1 MLPDQQIQKKA
12 YEAWRTT
19 ELGGVSGPEAAV
31 AIRLA
36 HARTLSLSRRNGN
49 VDAGYLSDS
58 SLAAHTYTPA
68 RPWRLGELEFEALMR
83 HLDNAGF
90 RTGHLYRQV
99 GFIHHAIYFV
109 YFHPKAQPFKNS
121 VASLA

>member
-1 MLPDQQIQKKA
+1 MQLRLASLGVDHLVLPNQQIQKRA

-49 VDAGYLSDS
+49 IDAGYLSDS
-58 SLAAHTYTPA
+58 SLAAHTYAPS

-83 HLDNAGF
+83 HLDNAGH

-99 GFIHHAIYFV
+99 SVTSPLCYF
-109 YFHPKAQPFKNS
+109 S
-121 VASLA
+121 

>member
-1 MLPDQQIQKKA
+1 MENLVLPDQQVQKKA

-19 ELGGVSGPEAAV
+19 EMGGVSGPEAAV

-36 HARTLSLSRRNGN
+36 HARSLSPSRKANGG
-49 VDAGYLSDS
+49 DAGYLSDS
-58 SLAAHTYTPA
+58 SVAAHTTSA

-83 HLDNAGF
+83 HLDNGGY

-99 GFIHHAIYFV
+99 SCSAFDCFL
-109 YFHPKAQPFKNS
+109 HP
-121 VASLA
+121 LLT